1 MPTYILQPGH
11 QAIAYPDTCLTLP
24 ADLPSCLA
32 EMKTSFRHLLSVA
45 VIPHGRDPELIIDAF
60 TRHLVSLSPQYNVP
74 YWQIWKFGPGKWP
87 YGKWV
92 LDRLVRFI
100 ADEPKLIH
108 ALAELEQEPW
118 ARSGSIHSIET
129 IEIDLGPD
137 EEPVPWRRVSEV
149 EL

>member
-1 MPTYILQPGH
+1 
-11 QAIAYPDTCLTLP
+11 
-24 ADLPSCLA
+24 
-32 EMKTSFRHLLSVA
+32 
-45 VIPHGRDPELIIDAF
+45 
-60 TRHLVSLSPQYNVP
+60 
-74 YWQIWKFGPGKWP
+74 
-87 YGKWV
+87 
-92 LDRLVRFI
+92 VRFI

-108 ALAELEQEPW
+108 ALAELEQEPL